1 MNQLAQRSTSSGEDA
16 AAVRRALLL
25 EGPIGRA
32 LFRLALPITLG
43 NVLQTGYQ
51 MTDAFWVGRIGEA
64 AVAAVA
70 VSFPITFLVIALGS
84 GLAIAGATLSAQYMG
99 AGQQDMVD
107 HVAGQTILM
116 VILASLFFGT
126 VGYLLSPVLL
136 HAMGVAP
143 AVFEGALGFMRVS
156 FVGIIF
162 VFTYAMFQALMRGI
176 GQTRL
181 PVIIVLGTVLLNF
194 ALDPLF
200 IFGYGPVRPHGV
212 MGAALATLFTQAL
225 ASVVGIVIF
234 LRGRHG
240 IHMRGRD
247 LRPDPAYIRRAFRL
261 GLPGSIELS
270 TRGLGLVVMSF
281 FAAGFGTLTTAAY
294 GVGSN
299 ILQVV
304 TIPAMGISMA
314 VATLVGQNM
323 GAGNVQRASRAARL
337 GAGAGFVVL
346 TLVGG
351 LTWILAAPIVAF
363 FVPRDP
369 LVIAEGAR
377 FIRIMC
383 LAWGGIGIQLSV
395 VSTFRASGNMVSA
408 MMIAIL
414 SQWCIQFPVAYVL
427 SKHTGLHAAGLWW
440 SFTVT
445 NLVATA
451 GAVAW
456 FAQGR
461 WKAGTLTEAKK
472 ETIPIANETIIE
484 DGVH

>member
-1 MNQLAQRSTSSGEDA
+1 MAQPDNN
-16 AAVRRALLL
+16 AAVLRRKLLL
-25 EGPIGRA
+25 EGPIGTA
-32 LFRLALPITLG
+32 LLRLALPITLG

-99 AGQQDMVD
+99 AGRQDMVD
-107 HVAGQTILM
+107 HVAGQTMLM
-116 VILASLFFGT
+116 VVIASLFFGT
-126 VGYLLSPVLL
+126 AGYLLAPVLL
-136 HAMGVAP
+136 RAMGVAP
-143 AVFEGALGFMRVS
+143 IVFTGALGFMRVS

-162 VFTYAMFQALMRGI
+162 VFSYAMFQALMRGI

-200 IFGYGPVRPHGV
+200 IFGYGPITAHGV
-212 MGAALATLFTQAL
+212 MGAALATLSTQAL
-225 ASVVGIVIF
+225 ASIMGLVIF

-240 IHMRGRD
+240 IHMKWRD
-247 LRPDPAYIRRAFRL
+247 LRPDPIYIKRAFRL

-281 FAAGFGTLTTAAY
+281 FAASFGTLTTAAY

-299 ILQVV
+299 VLQIV

-323 GAGNVQRASRAARL
+323 GARNVERASRAANL
-337 GAGAGFVVL
+337 GAAAGFVVL
-346 TLVGG
+346 TFVGG
-351 LTWILAAPIVAF
+351 LTWLFAKYIVAF
-363 FVPRDP
+363 FVPHDP
-369 LVIAEGAR
+369 NVIAEGAR

-383 LAWGGIGIQLSV
+383 LAWGGIGIQLSI

-440 SFTVT
+440 SFTIT
-445 NLVATA
+445 NVL
-451 GAVAW
+451 
-456 FAQGR
+456 
-461 WKAGTLTEAKK
+461 GTLGALGWFWRGAWKRSRLTEEKQDAI
-472 ETIPIANETIIE
+472 TIANQEIVE
-484 DGVH
+484 EGVH